1 MGPPIPS
8 DRAFLRGGGDSG
20 GPEFIDG
27 LVGSVNP
34 CGLSLGPNFGD
45 DTFPGLLAAAAT
57 RRRRA

>member
-1 MGPPIPS
+1 MGPPIPP
-8 DRAFLRGGGDSG
+8 DRAFRGGGDSG

-27 LVGSVNP
+27 MVGSVSS
-34 CGLSLGPNFGD
+34 CGLSLGPDFGD